1 MALALDEAN
10 KILRPMIRG
19 IDKRAEYSA
28 SFVEGERPSV
38 LVSLSMR
45 NKSTKV
51 TIPVE
56 ALAAAQN
63 DAMRRNQVRT
73 KIKQA
78 LDKMLFVANEIASTK
93 MVRGAIT
100 GDGFFRPTGGGGRG
114 RR

>member
-19 IDKRAEYSA
+19 IDKRADYSA
-28 SFVEGERPSV
+28 SFVEGDRPSV

-45 NKSTKV
+45 NRSTKV

-56 ALAAAQN
+56 ALTAAQN
-63 DAMRRNQVRT
+63 DAMRRNQIRT

-78 LDKMLFVANEIASTK
+78 LDKMMFVANEIASTK
-93 MVRGAIT
+93 MVRAAMT
-100 GDGFFRPTGGGGRG
+100 GDGYFRPSGGGGRG